1 MAATLV
7 AGGARAQQASIGS
20 ADGPW
25 SGTAEISLVATSG
38 NSDTRTFGLGGDVT
52 YNPGAWKW
60 LGRLT
65 YVETEADDQLKAR
78 SQSALLETSRGFSER
93 LEVYGRGGYLRDL
106 FAGIE
111 RRITTEAG
119 LAYRLVALA
128 PHSLQLLAGFGF
140 TDEQRAAGGDL
151 SLTTANATGRYRWAI
166 TETSALTEEAT
177 LVADLNTGDDWRFS
191 NEIAATAALSTRL
204 SLKVSHKLSY
214 LNEPVP
220 GFGKADAIL
229 SAALVANF

>member
-1 MAATLV
+1 MMIRIQTLVFIVMTLV
-7 AGGARAQQASIGS
+7 AGGARAQQASTDS

-25 SGTAEISLVATSG
+25 SGTAEISLIATSG
-38 NSDTRTFGLGGDVT
+38 NSDTRTFGLGGEVT
-52 YNPGAWKW
+52 YDPGAWKW

-65 YVETEADDQLKAR
+65 YVEAEADDQLKAR

-119 LAYRLVALA
+119 LAYRLIAIE

-140 TDEQRAAGGDL
+140 TDEQRAVAPCL
-151 SLTTANATGRYRWAI
+151 SGPPTRP
-166 TETSALTEEAT
+166 
-177 LVADLNTGDDWRFS
+177 
-191 NEIAATAALSTRL
+191 AATDGRL
-204 SLKVSHKLSY
+204 RR
-214 LNEPVP
+214 P
-220 GFGKADAIL
+220 AR
-229 SAALVANF
+229 